1 MNKEK
6 LKVIFVS
13 KAYPSEVD
21 IQNGVFIKKHAKAA
35 SLYTDVKVVYI
46 ITSDE
51 NKTARNLI
59 TDSFE
64 EIIIYTKKS
73 NKVVNFINRKKA
85 YNSILKELENTWGK
99 PDIIH
104 GNIFLRGTFD
114 ALQISKKYKV
124 PFVIS
129 THWSGFVNGEYQK
142 MSFFRKYLFRK
153 VAKQASIITSV
164 SSFLAK
170 NVENLFG
177 VRPIIIENIVE
188 TQEQESFS
196 LDTKFI
202 TALVVAD
209 LRDRI
214 KNISSVI
221 EVVSQL
227 KSSHP
232 TFRLN
237 IVGDGP
243 DKAKLISLSEQL
255 GVLNSGVFF
264 LGRKTNEEVL
274 KEIQKSTFC
283 IVNSN
288 IETFSVFTLESI
300 FSGKP
305 VIATKCGGPEEF
317 ITAANGILINKNNNN
332 ELKSAITYLIQNSD
346 TYSIDKVKSSIQFDF
361 SESAIGKKLFLLYN
375 EAIRKTI

>member
-6 LKVIFVS
+6 LKVLFVS

-21 IQNGVFIKKHAKAA
+21 VQNGVFVKKHAKAA
-35 SLYTDVKVVYI
+35 SLYTDVKVVF
-46 ITSDE
+46 IT
-51 NKTARNLI
+51 TAKETKIVRNQI
-59 TDSFE
+59 SESFE
-64 EIIIYTKKS
+64 EIIIYTKKTGRIS
-73 NKVVNFINRKKA
+73 NFIKRKNA
-85 YNSILKELENTWGK
+85 YKTILKELEKTWGK

-104 GNIFLRGTFD
+104 GNIFLRGAFD
-114 ALQISKKYKV
+114 AYQLSKKYNI
-124 PFVIS
+124 PFIIS

-142 MSFFRKYLFRK
+142 MSFLRKFLCKK
-153 VAKQASIITSV
+153 VAKQATLITSV
-164 SSFLAK
+164 SKFLAT
-170 NVENLFG
+170 NVENLLR
-177 VRPIIIENIVE
+177 VKPVVIENIVE
-188 TQEQESFS
+188 TKPQKTDVAESS
-196 LDTKFI
+196 DI

-214 KNISSVI
+214 KNISSI
-221 EVVSQL
+221 IAVVSQL

-237 IVGDGP
+237 IIGDGP

-264 LGRKTNEEVL
+264 LGRKTNEQVL
-274 KEIQKSTFC
+274 EEIQKSTFC

-288 IETFSVFTLESI
+288 VETFSVFTLESI

-305 VIATKCGGPEEF
+305 VISTKCGGPEEF
-317 ITAANGILINKNNNN
+317 ITAANGILVNKNNNN
-332 ELKSAITYLIQNSD
+332 ELKSAITYLIQNLD
-346 TYSIDKVKSSIQFDF
+346 TYSIDNVKSSIHFDF